1 VNHKNIRKTLMV
13 QDLKDFSREAG
24 DVVYTNVN
32 GDGTGVVEFSKESH
46 LEYALKNFNDKKFRS
61 HLVSK

>member
-1 VNHKNIRKTLMV
+1 MV